1 MAEFSGGNGKQKL
14 TPSHW
19 NKEAPS
25 LDYTGDMDSTPDN
38 TCSQSSD
45 DVDSDDSYYSTHSS
59 PPSPS
64 NSLSQNEQFQ
74 PSESEIKHSDSIN
87 MVSTYIAISK

>member
-1 MAEFSGGNGKQKL
+1 
-14 TPSHW
+14 
-19 NKEAPS
+19 
-25 LDYTGDMDSTPDN
+25 MDSTLDK

-45 DVDSDDSYYSTHSS
+45 DVDSNDSYFSAHSS
-59 PPSPS
+59 TPSPS
-64 NSLSQNEQFQ
+64 NSISQNEQFQ